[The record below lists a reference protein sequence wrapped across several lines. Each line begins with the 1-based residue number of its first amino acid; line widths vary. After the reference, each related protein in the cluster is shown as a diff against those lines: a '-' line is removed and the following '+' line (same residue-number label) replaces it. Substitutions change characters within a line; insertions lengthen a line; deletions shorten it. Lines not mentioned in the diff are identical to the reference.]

1 MSSSHSIHDY
11 DDEYRDDND
20 DGEDD
25 PLNGPPAVSTE
36 QQLLPFHRDAHT
48 RYFKSMLLNVLPSAY
63 QEIDSSRMTV
73 LYFSVVGLDI
83 LGVVDELDC
92 KEGIIE
98 FIYRLQIDRTVA
110 TEGDIYSDVD
120 VGSSGFIGGSFLN
133 SHLCAKCSP
142 VSTSQYCSPTSDS
155 IADRIRRV
163 NIAESCEL
171 ADFHQGHL
179 AMTYTS
185 LVSLLTLGDD
195 LRRVNRAA
203 IIAGD
208 SST

>member
-1 MSSSHSIHDY
+1 MSSSHTIHDA

-25 PLNGPPAVSTE
+25 ALNGPPAVSTE

-48 RYFKSMLLNVLPSAY
+48 RYFQSMLLNVLPSAY

-73 LYFSVVGLDI
+73 LYFSLVGLDI

-110 TEGDIYSDVD
+110 TVGDIYSDVD
-120 VGSSGFIGGSFLN
+120 VSSSGFIGGSFLN
-133 SHLCAKCSP
+133 SHLCAACSP
-142 VSTSQYCSPTSDS
+142 VSTSQYCSPTTDS

-185 LVSLLTLGDD
+185 LVSLITLGDD
-195 LRRVNRAA
+195 LSRVNRAA

>member
-1 MSSSHSIHDY
+1 MSSSHTIHD

-25 PLNGPPAVSTE
+25 ALNGTPAVSTE

-73 LYFSVVGLDI
+73 LYFSLVGLDI
-83 LGVVDELDC
+83 LGVIDELDC

-98 FIYRLQIDRTVA
+98 FIYRLQIDRTAA
-110 TEGDIYSDVD
+110 TVGDIDSGVN

-133 SHLCAKCSP
+133 SHLCAACSP
-142 VSTSQYCSPTSDS
+142 VSTSQYCSPTTDS

-185 LVSLLTLGDD
+185 LVSLITLGDD

>member
-1 MSSSHSIHDY
+1 MSSSHTIHD
-11 DDEYRDDND
+11 DD

-25 PLNGPPAVSTE
+25 PLNGPPAVSKE

-73 LYFSVVGLDI
+73 LYFSLVGLDI
-83 LGVVDELDC
+83 LGVIDELDC

-110 TEGDIYSDVD
+110 TVTGDIYSDVD

-133 SHLCAKCSP
+133 SHLCAACSP

-163 NIAESCEL
+163 NIAETCDL

-185 LVSLLTLGDD
+185 LVSLITLGDD
-195 LRRVNRAA
+195 LRRVNRTA

>member
-1 MSSSHSIHDY
+1 MSSHDT
-11 DDEYRDDND
+11 D
-20 DGEDD
+20 DGQDTA
-25 PLNGPPAVSTE
+25 LNGPAAAAVSTE
-36 QQLLPFHRDAHT
+36 HQFHRDAHT

-73 LYFSVVGLDI
+73 LYFSLVGLDI

-98 FIYRLQIDRTVA
+98 FIYRLQIDRTAAVVDVDYG
-110 TEGDIYSDVD
+110 TCVD

-133 SHLCAKCSP
+133 NHLCAACSP
-142 VSTSQYCSPTSDS
+142 ISTSQYCSPTTDS
-155 IADRIRRV
+155 ITDRIRMV

-185 LVSLLTLGDD
+185 LVSLITLGDD
-195 LRRVNRAA
+195 LRRVNKAA

-208 SST
+208 SWT

>member
-1 MSSSHSIHDY
+1 MSSSHTIHD
-11 DDEYRDDND
+11 DD

-25 PLNGPPAVSTE
+25 PLNGPPAVSKE

-73 LYFSVVGLDI
+73 LYFSLVGLDI
-83 LGVVDELDC
+83 LGVIDELDC

-110 TEGDIYSDVD
+110 TVTGDIYSDVD

-133 SHLCAKCSP
+133 SHLCAACSP

-163 NIAESCEL
+163 NITESCEL

-185 LVSLLTLGDD
+185 LVSLITLGDD
-195 LRRVNRAA
+195 LRRVNRTA